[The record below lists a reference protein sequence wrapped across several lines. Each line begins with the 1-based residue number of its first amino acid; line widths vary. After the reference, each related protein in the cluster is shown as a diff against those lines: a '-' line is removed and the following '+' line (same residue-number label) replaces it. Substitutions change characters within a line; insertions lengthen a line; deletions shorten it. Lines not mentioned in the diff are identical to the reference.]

1 MVTVYDEKT
10 TTHDICIMPCFWED
24 EIQNEEKIC
33 IFKEEIIMRI
43 GSSTSA
49 QGYFAGDTG
58 SKPVSGSDAYS
69 KNIEEQIRNAEKKLQ
84 DLSKDD
90 KIPPDER
97 MKKQQ
102 ELLAGLKKNDR
113 VLTTAGI
120 YGTVANV
127 DRAAD
132 KVSLKVDESENVRL
146 TVTLASISKVL
157 SDAEESSAPGA

>member
-1 MVTVYDEKT
+1 MQPQPSPLELLVSYLPFVLVMAAAWFLLY
-10 TTHDICIMPCFWED
+10 
-24 EIQNEEKIC
+24 
-33 IFKEEIIMRI
+33 
-43 GSSTSA
+43 
-49 QGYFAGDTG
+49 
-58 SKPVSGSDAYS
+58 KP
-69 KNIEEQIRNAEKKLQ
+69 ER
-84 DLSKDD
+84 
-90 KIPPDER
+90 ER

-157 SDAEESSAPGA
+157 SDAEESSTPGA

>member
-1 MVTVYDEKT
+1 MQQQQPNPLELLVSYLPFVAVMAAAWFMLY
-10 TTHDICIMPCFWED
+10 
-24 EIQNEEKIC
+24 
-33 IFKEEIIMRI
+33 
-43 GSSTSA
+43 
-49 QGYFAGDTG
+49 
-58 SKPVSGSDAYS
+58 KP
-69 KNIEEQIRNAEKKLQ
+69 ER
-84 DLSKDD
+84 
-90 KIPPDER
+90 ER

-132 KVSLKVDESENVRL
+132 RVSLKVDESENVRL
-146 TVTLASISKVL
+146 TVTLASIQKVL